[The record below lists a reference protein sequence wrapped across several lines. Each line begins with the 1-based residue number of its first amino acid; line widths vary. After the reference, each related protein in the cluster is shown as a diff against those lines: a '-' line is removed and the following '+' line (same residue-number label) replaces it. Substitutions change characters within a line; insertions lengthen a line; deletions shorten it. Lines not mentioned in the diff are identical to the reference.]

1 MFTYIKL
8 LCDNIRLN
16 RVTIVSPNM
25 SRWYLYLKVSLTLHS
40 WMQYGSKLA
49 TKTIRCIY
57 TFTSISF
64 MYTSITNMLLA
75 SCNARAMSECDFVST
90 FSHWKDSNIPY
101 NKKQNR
107 RTERYD
113 WLRWISLYLES
124 PSAVTSLHYVCYL
137 HEENKSGSSVNEL
150 RYS

>member
-1 MFTYIKL
+1 MFAYIKF

-25 SRWYLYLKVSLTLHS
+25 SRWYLCLKVSLTLHS
-40 WMQYGSKLA
+40 WMQYGSKLVP
-49 TKTIRCIY
+49 KTIRYIY

-75 SCNARAMSECDFVST
+75 SCNARAMSGCDSVST
-90 FSHWKDSNIPY
+90 FSHWKDCNIPN

-113 WLRWISLYLES
+113 WLRWISLTLFRK
-124 PSAVTSLHYVCYL
+124 SLCCYFIAL
-137 HEENKSGSSVNEL
+137 CMLSSW
-150 RYS
+150 RK